1 MGNALP
7 LTPRGRRDF
16 CHKYHK
22 QCLCKII
29 STRVKFHFHKTF
41 GTVYV
46 CIILDLGNI
55 KSCKPIIRY

>member
-16 CHKYHK
+16 CHKHHK

-29 STRVKFHFHKTF
+29 STRVKFHFVNVLLEQF
-41 GTVYV
+41 MYV
-46 CIILDLGNI
+46 LF
-55 KSCKPIIRY
+55 